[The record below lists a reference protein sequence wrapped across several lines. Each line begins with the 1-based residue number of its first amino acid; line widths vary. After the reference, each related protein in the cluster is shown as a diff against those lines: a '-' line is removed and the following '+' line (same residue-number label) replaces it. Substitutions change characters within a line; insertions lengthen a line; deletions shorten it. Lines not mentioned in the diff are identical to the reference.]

1 MILPRE
7 VRRDPA
13 ATGDG
18 GCDEGAAAVDVL
30 RAAGGEACLEADRV
44 AVEEPL
50 EVRVVAAAGGAP
62 AQAVAVTMRTPG
74 HDRELAAGFLYAE
87 GIISSAAD
95 LAGPP
100 IAGEGRNVVTARL
113 APGVAPNLASL
124 ERHFFATSAC
134 GVCGKAGLDQLAIR
148 GCRPLGPG
156 FSIADDTL
164 RTMPARLQA
173 GQRLFQATG
182 GLHAAGAFDSRGRL
196 LALRED
202 VGRHNAVDKL
212 VGWALLA
219 GRLPL
224 VDEAMLVSGRAGF
237 EVVQKCLMARCPV
250 LASVSAPSS
259 LAVEVA
265 AAFHVTLVGFLG
277 SDRFNIYSGQWR
289 IAGVEQPAT

>member
-1 MILPRE
+1 
-7 VRRDPA
+7 
-13 ATGDG
+13 
-18 GCDEGAAAVDVL
+18 
-30 RAAGGEACLEADRV
+30 V

-50 EVRVVAAAGGAP
+50 EVRVVSAVGGAP

-74 HDRELAAGFLYAE
+74 HDPELAAGFLYAE

-100 IAGEGRNVVTARL
+100 VVGEGRNVVTVRL
-113 APGVAPNLASL
+113 ATGVAPNLGSL

-156 FSIADDTL
+156 FSIAGETL
-164 RTMPARLQA
+164 RTLPARLQA

-182 GLHAAGAFDSRGRL
+182 GLHAAGAFDSQGRL
-196 LALRED
+196 VALRED

-219 GRLPL
+219 GLLPL
-224 VDEAMLVSGRAGF
+224 VDEAMVVSGRASF
-237 EVVQKCLMARCPV
+237 ELVQKCLMARCPV
-250 LASVSAPSS
+250 LAAVSAPSS

-265 AAFHVTLVGFLG
+265 AVFHMTLVGFLRPR
-277 SDRFNIYSGQWR
+277 RFNVYAGRWR
-289 IAGVEQPAT
+289 IAGVEEPAT